1 MESGELPRL
10 PTHRAECRCS
20 PRTKIKALCADL
32 KARFLKW
39 DRVARLFTNCRFTVT
54 PATVVATFG
63 SGPVPTVPTSTLKQ
77 RIHPLGWLWWDIV
90 GKPAP
95 PMDTSLVDSLKEQIE
110 KGDVQLVRVTG
121 PLGAGKSFATMQLAC
136 EEFVDFVDGGWL
148 SGIGSHVFNELKL
161 RIDERIGMK
170 HALLLLRGESIAD
183 ITEAQL
189 SSRWEQYLV
198 WVLMH
203 VFAALR
209 SWCDTPRDW
218 LFLQRYHGNEVCQA
232 YDVAL
237 TYAHQTELSYAEL
250 EEAVPDSPY
259 AFVADRA
266 MGALLPS
273 LRRRQDELQGGVGL
287 FVSRAGAGAATS
299 REHQPRGGLLNG
311 FMSALWAYNQTPL
324 ATIETAPLFVNT
336 ESTTST
342 QPVSTSPR
350 CVHAI
355 EPWRPFAPVSCLP
368 YFTPAFCRKHV
379 TFYMNL
385 LRPNTASAEDIDD
398 LCNELQ
404 GERVSFTTL

>member
-1 MESGELPRL
+1 M
-10 PTHRAECRCS
+10 
-20 PRTKIKALCADL
+20 
-32 KARFLKW
+32 
-39 DRVARLFTNCRFTVT
+39 
-54 PATVVATFG
+54 
-63 SGPVPTVPTSTLKQ
+63 
-77 RIHPLGWLWWDIV
+77 
-90 GKPAP
+90 
-95 PMDTSLVDSLKEQIE
+95 
-110 KGDVQLVRVTG
+110 
-121 PLGAGKSFATMQLAC
+121 
-136 EEFVDFVDGGWL
+136 
-148 SGIGSHVFNELKL
+148 
-161 RIDERIGMK
+161 
-170 HALLLLRGESIAD
+170 
-183 ITEAQL
+183 
-189 SSRWEQYLV
+189 

-273 LRRRQDELQGGVGL
+273 LRRRLDELQGGVGL

-350 CVHAI
+350 CVHTI